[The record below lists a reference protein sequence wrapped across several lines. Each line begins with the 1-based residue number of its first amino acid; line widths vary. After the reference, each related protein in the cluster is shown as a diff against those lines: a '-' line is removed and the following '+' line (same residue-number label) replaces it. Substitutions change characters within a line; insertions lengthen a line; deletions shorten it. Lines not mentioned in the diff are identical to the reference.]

1 MGQAPDEAE
10 RMAAATERIAAAQR
24 EADSALSL
32 ADLGLTRLPESLRTL
47 KYLTQLDLSGNQ
59 LAELPGWLGELA
71 ALEGLVLRGNR
82 LTHLPSSLAGLSR
95 LTQLDAADNR
105 LLQVA
110 PELAAMPRLAAI
122 ELRGNPHLLVPP
134 PEIVAQDSHAVLNYL
149 RGLGGGGLESA
160 PTEALVPSIWPST
173 TPPRTDKERG
183 SWRKVVMIGIP
194 VLVICAAVAITA
206 AFNDRQPSVTPPAS
220 LPVAPAAASIGT
232 AASSPTQATAK
243 VAKTSHA
250 TTASPSPTSVTG
262 HASTHAAPS
271 AAGATST
278 TAPASSAATAA
289 AATYPTAAP
298 GVDLAADNP
307 VAASST
313 MENYTA
319 ANTVDGNPNTY
330 WESLDGASFP
340 QTLTVDLGEVTTVGR
355 FDFQLPQQSDWNER
369 TETFTILG
377 STNGS
382 DFFTIEPS
390 ATYTFNANSSSDDS
404 ASLSIGPVHARYV
417 ELYFTATDG
426 WPAAQMGELGVYS

>member
-10 RMAAATERIAAAQR
+10 RIAAATERIAAAQR

-32 ADLGLTRLPESLRTL
+32 ADLGLAQLPESLRTL

-59 LAELPGWLGELA
+59 LAELPEWLGELT

-82 LTHLPSSLAGLSR
+82 LTQLPVSLTGLSR

-110 PELAAMPRLAAI
+110 PELAGMPRLAAI

-149 RGLGGGGLESA
+149 RGLGGGGIGPA
-160 PTEALVPSIWPST
+160 PTVTLMPSIPLPT

-206 AFNDRQPSVTPPAS
+206 AFNDRQPGVTPPAS

-232 AASSPTQATAK
+232 ATSAPTQTTAK
-243 VAKTSHA
+243 AAQTSHA
-250 TTASPSPTSVTG
+250 PTASPSPSSVTE

-278 TAPASSAATAA
+278 TAPASSAATAG
-289 AATYPTAAP
+289 AATFPTAAP
-298 GVDLAADNP
+298 SVDLAAGNP

-340 QTLTVDLGEVTTVGR
+340 QTLKVDLGEVTTVGR
-355 FDFQLPQQSDWNER
+355 FEFQLPQQSDWNER

-404 ASLSIGPVHARYV
+404 ASLSIGPVHTRYV
-417 ELYFTATDG
+417 ELYFTATAG